1 MRLTNR
7 LVGVDSGLAVSA
19 GRCPVCHPM
28 MSQLTSLQLATA
40 LDVNLQ
46 KRMPPSKRRN
56 ADSHGSRLS
65 ELGSRT
71 KEPSSKKFSKKKA
84 KKLAAGT
91 IAIEDGKTYDMSL
104 WKAIYMT
111 VWRQWWWAVTLNGI
125 GSKSSR
131 FMYADTQ
138 THSSSPHLLSLG

>member
-1 MRLTNR
+1 MTN
-7 LVGVDSGLAVSA
+7 L
-19 GRCPVCHPM
+19 
-28 MSQLTSLQLATA
+28 LTSFQLATA

-65 ELGSRT
+65 ELGPRT
-71 KEPSSKKFSKKKA
+71 KEPSSKKLSKKKA

-131 FMYADTQ
+131 LLYADMQ
-138 THSSSPHLLSLG
+138 TLSSSPHLLSLG

>member
-1 MRLTNR
+1 MRLTHR
-7 LVGVDSGLAVSA
+7 LVGTDSRLAVSA
-19 GRCPVCHPM
+19 GMSSVLHTM
-28 MSQLTSLQLATA
+28 MGQLTSLQLATA

-56 ADSHGSRLS
+56 ADSYRSRLS

-71 KEPSSKKFSKKKA
+71 KGPSSKKLSKKKA

-125 GSKSSR
+125 GSESSR
-131 FMYADTQ
+131 PLYADMQ
-138 THSSSPHLLSLG
+138 AHSSSPHLLSLA

>member
-1 MRLTNR
+1 
-7 LVGVDSGLAVSA
+7 
-19 GRCPVCHPM
+19 M
-28 MSQLTSLQLATA
+28 MGQLTSLQLATA

-46 KRMPPSKRRN
+46 KRTPPSKRRN

-65 ELGSRT
+65 ELGPRT
-71 KEPSSKKFSKKKA
+71 KEPSSKKLSKKKA

-131 FMYADTQ
+131 LMYADMQ
-138 THSSSPHLLSLG
+138 TPSSSHHPWSLD